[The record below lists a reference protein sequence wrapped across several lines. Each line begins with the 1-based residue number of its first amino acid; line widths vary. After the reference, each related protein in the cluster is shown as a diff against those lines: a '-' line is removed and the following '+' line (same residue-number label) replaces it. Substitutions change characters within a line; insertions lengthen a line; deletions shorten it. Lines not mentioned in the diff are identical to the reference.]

1 MTLFPIFLHH
11 RVDYARDNANRV
23 MSRPCALRGDKADLL
38 FFNQAARAKLFSPI
52 KFFDAVIKEA
62 NIMPLHAYT
71 SLLHAVK
78 TSQPHVSVL

>member
-1 MTLFPIFLHH
+1 
-11 RVDYARDNANRV
+11 

-78 TSQPHVSVL
+78 TGQPHVSVGVTGCKSTIYFLLRRVFSDF